1 MNSRR
6 HLSLQEMEGLIMF
19 YVKETINDT
28 LEVKVEIHDDN
39 VFTTCPD
46 CGVEICLDIAELFS
60 DGESDLYG
68 TAIFCPECSK
78 AILNKEKRGRC
89 YGNR

>member
-1 MNSRR
+1 
-6 HLSLQEMEGLIMF
+6 MEVINMF
-19 YVKETINDT
+19 YVKQTINDS
-28 LEVKVEIHDDN
+28 LEIRVEIHDDN

-46 CGVEICLDIAELFS
+46 CGVEICVDISELFS

-78 AILNKEKRGRC
+78 SRLEEL
-89 YGNR
+89 